1 MTRTSYDPEADAM
14 FVWFAPEGT
23 KYASTTEVAPGIMLY
38 DDAAGNGIGIEVLN
52 VRERVAENRGK
63 AA

>member
-1 MTRTSYDPEADAM
+1 MMRTSYDPEADAM

-23 KYASTTEVAPGIMLY
+23 ASATTKEVAPGILL
-38 DDAAGNGIGIEVLN
+38 DFDTAGNVVGIEILD
-52 VRERVAENRGK
+52 VRERVMEQRDK

>member
-23 KYASTTEVAPGIMLY
+23 KYASTTEVAPRIMLY
-38 DDAAGNGIGIEVLN
+38 DDAAGNGIGI
-52 VRERVAENRGK
+52 
-63 AA
+63 